1 MHRQSRY
8 CSQPLC
14 NIQINSITTCIGH
27 TSQALRICAGP
38 LPWRQGSAE
47 ATAFVAAALKAATKG
62 TNTSKLNIYEV
73 IFKAGVTVEV
83 EI

>member
-1 MHRQSRY
+1 
-8 CSQPLC
+8 
-14 NIQINSITTCIGH
+14 
-27 TSQALRICAGP
+27 